1 MVMGGGGDVV
11 NDGDYDGVVGH
22 NDGDDNDDKL
32 LLKVCSGNRLI
43 LFHMTNS
50 LPCARSDLAALPY
63 ENTMTF
69 NILFNY
75 TF

>member
-1 MVMGGGGDVV
+1 MVTLLMAVMMV
-11 NDGDYDGVVGH
+11 IMMVVVGH

-32 LLKVCSGNRLI
+32 LLNVCSGNRLI
-43 LFHMTNS
+43 LFHMTNT